1 MVKKRLKKLR
11 LRRVKKVRE
20 LIPDSISEKAM
31 TLNPLQS
38 PAEPQVVQNVPRI
51 TNETITEHREE
62 VLKGARKYIY
72 PLQHSKHRIVMVTL
86 SLTAAAIATF
96 LIYCSLA
103 LYRFYQY
110 NTFLYRVTQVV
121 PFPIARVDGD
131 FVAYENYLFELR
143 HFVHYYQTQQQLNFN
158 GPDREQLIRFRKQ
171 ALDTV
176 INDALVKKLARQNHV
191 SVSNREV
198 DDRINEVRNQN
209 RLGSNNKVF
218 ADVLRDYWGWSVS
231 DFKRSLKQEILSEKI
246 SAKLDKGANAKAD
259 AALAQVRSGAD
270 FGEVAK
276 NVSEDPS
283 KSAGG
288 DFGFAITKTNPNVP
302 PEVVDAL
309 FKLKPG
315 EVSDVILASPVIAGA
330 PPTLQILKVT
340 QNDGKTVSAFHI
352 VFNLTDSSVYV
363 NNLRKTNPP
372 KTYVNL

>member
-20 LIPDSISEKAM
+20 FIPDSISEKAM
-31 TLNPLQS
+31 TLNPLQA

-86 SLTAAAIATF
+86 SLTAAAIAAF
-96 LIYCSLA
+96 LIYCTLA
-103 LYRFYQY
+103 LYKFYQY

-131 FVAYENYLFELR
+131 FVSYENYLFELR
-143 HFVHYYQTQQQLNFN
+143 HFVHYYQTQQQLNFD

-171 ALDTV
+171 ALDLV
-176 INDALVKKLARQNHV
+176 VNDAVVKKLAHQNGV

-209 RLGSNNKVF
+209 RLGNNNKVF
-218 ADVLRDYWGWSVS
+218 ADVLRDYWGWSVT
-231 DFKRSLKQEILSEKI
+231 DFKRSLKQEILAEKVA
-246 SAKLDKGANAKAD
+246 AKLDKEANNKAN
-259 AALAQVRSGAD
+259 AALAQIRNGAD
-270 FGEVAK
+270 FGELAK

-288 DFGFAITKTNPNVP
+288 DFGFSITKTNPNVP
-302 PEVVDAL
+302 PEVVDAM

-330 PPTLQILKVT
+330 PPTLQIVKVT
-340 QNDGKTVSAFHI
+340 QNDGKTISALHI
-352 VFNLTDSSVYV
+352 VFNLKDSSVYV
-363 NNLRKTNPP
+363 KELRKNSPF
-372 KTYVNL
+372 KSYVNF